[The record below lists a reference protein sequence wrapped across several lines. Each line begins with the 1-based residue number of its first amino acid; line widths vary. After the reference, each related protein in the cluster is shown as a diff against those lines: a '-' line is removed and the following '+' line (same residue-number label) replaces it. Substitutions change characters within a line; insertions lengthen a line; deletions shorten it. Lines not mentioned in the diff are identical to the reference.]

1 MFCLA
6 FSATFSEKPYLIW
19 GVIKLFLCVF
29 QAGRLLL
36 HESDFSTF
44 QKKIFAIQIIRSK
57 PLNSPTQTSLFLSLF
72 TAFSNAPPHFTNV
85 FHFTGNVFSTG
96 KQPLAP
102 LELTFAFFYGML
114 TILHIGVAKG
124 LLCRCDCCTF
134 LSEGGFC
141 M

>member
-1 MFCLA
+1 MGARALVLA
-6 FSATFSEKPYLIW
+6 IFVLRIFLTGCCVSREKKARILPH
-19 GVIKLFLCVF
+19 
-29 QAGRLLL
+29 RL
-36 HESDFSTF
+36 
-44 QKKIFAIQIIRSK
+44 RSIV
-57 PLNSPTQTSLFLSLF
+57 
-72 TAFSNAPPHFTNV
+72 TAFSNAPPHFTYV

-102 LELTFAFFYGML
+102 FELIFAVFYGML

-124 LLCRCDCCTF
+124 LLCRCDCCTV